1 MEAKVM
7 RAFEKIPAFQQW
19 QKVEAIHRGWST
31 DLKFKVT
38 KNQETFLLRIFQQ
51 EERIIR
57 QTTRISIYQKSS
69 GVRISQ
75 F

>member
-38 KNQETFLLRIFQQ
+38 KNQETFYCEFFNK
-51 EERIIR
+51 
-57 QTTRISIYQKSS
+57 KSY
-69 GVRISQ
+69 
-75 F
+75 

>member
-1 MEAKVM
+1 M

-38 KNQETFLLRIFQQ
+38 KIKKPFYCEFFNK
-51 EERIIR
+51 
-57 QTTRISIYQKSS
+57 KSY
-69 GVRISQ
+69 
-75 F
+75 